1 MAKGKKNQTIKSK
14 KPTRKADPVSNNEQP
29 AAKRRKGSKKKQRE
43 EYDELVEVE
52 QYTAP
57 VRAPPGTAAS
67 KFDAFLPIILLP
79 IFVNLMATA
88 SRFSGHSTWK
98 GQTQVRIAVGQVL
111 ILFNDIFEK
120 Y

>member
-1 MAKGKKNQTIKSK
+1 MAKGKNNKQTIKLK
-14 KPTRKADPVSNNEQP
+14 KPTRKADPVSNDEQP
-29 AAKRRKGSKKKQRE
+29 AAKRRKGSKKKKQRE
-43 EYDELVEVE
+43 EDDELVEVE

-88 SRFSGHSTWK
+88 SRFRGPST
-98 GQTQVRIAVGQVL
+98 
-111 ILFNDIFEK
+111 
-120 Y
+120 